1 MCLVD
6 MARAGASS
14 ELNAALDSGAAVNSR
29 CPMNGSTALI
39 AAAKRGHMDIV
50 KNLVS
55 RNAALSLANDIG
67 DTAVDD
73 AFSGGNLL
81 IAAFLLVY
89 GGKSAHARGW
99 SYLVSSVGLNFI
111 SSSAVIRFLAA
122 YTLSSWALLIHS
134 AFRLFRCRKTV
145 HVWQAG
151 GADHRIEYMYEPVV
165 STISQGFSTHL
176 CDVDRQVGCYD
187 WSCVSPGAW
196 FIWVGV
202 THVRDVPWIYLRLR
216 GVRTIY
222 YQSEPVDAGQYIRL
236 TSDKVEEIWDY
247 SHKNIDVASE
257 KPGAPVMRYVPPGAH
272 KRSPLVQKE
281 SANVKLIF
289 LGHLGPERR
298 KMWDVFSTAE
308 GTQGRMLNISNVWS
322 EPQFEALLREDH
334 SSVFLNLH
342 HTAAA
347 AWTLETVRLSK
358 LLCSRALVLSQSS
371 YPRDEAEFSGM
382 VDFVDWSDIP
392 SEFARLLSMTQRE
405 RDELASER
413 FARFSGRFEPGSIFA
428 RAGIHERFV

>member
-1 MCLVD
+1 

-81 IAAFLLVY
+81 IAAFLLVH

-165 STISQGFSTHL
+165 STISQGFSTHP

-272 KRSPLVQKE
+272 QRENAEHFQRLVRTP
-281 SANVKLIF
+281 IR
-289 LGHLGPERR
+289 GP
-298 KMWDVFSTAE
+298 S
-308 GTQGRMLNISNVWS
+308 QGRSFECVS
-322 EPQFEALLREDH
+322 EPSPH
-334 SSVFLNLH
+334 SCCCVDPRNCP
-342 HTAAA
+342 
-347 AWTLETVRLSK
+347 TVE
-358 LLCSRALVLSQSS
+358 ALVLTCPCPVPEFVSPGRSRVFGDGRLCGLVG
-371 YPRDEAEFSGM
+371 YPFRICASPQHDA
-382 VDFVDWSDIP
+382 
-392 SEFARLLSMTQRE
+392 ARTRRIGFGTFRPLLRK
-405 RDELASER
+405 
-413 FARFSGRFEPGSIFA
+413 
-428 RAGIHERFV
+428 V